1 MALKAGTSINDA
13 AFADSLAA
21 AMEDALEREYE
32 AVKQE
37 ALPDQG
43 RDDRRM
49 LLVAISQGIVRY
61 LADNPDAWQI
71 SVETTLTNLSD
82 AEGTGT
88 VDSIQTTGTLYP

>member
-21 AMEDALEREYE
+21 AMENALTKEYE
-32 AVKQE
+32 AVKE
-37 ALPDQG
+37 EELPAQG

-49 LLVAISQGIVRY
+49 LLVAIAQGIVRY
-61 LADNPDAWQI
+61 FADNADAWQI
-71 SVETTLTNLSD
+71 SVETTLTNASD

-88 VDSIQTTGTLYP
+88 VDTIQTTGTLYP